1 MGWPPEDLS
10 QEWEIQGLLVGKE
23 EATDRE
29 LATENKPSR
38 SVLAYRMSKDV
49 SQEGGTTKG
58 AEKQGS
64 PSRDTAPRNPG
75 WVMVRNTHGVVRCA
89 HQGPGWVEP
98 PQSPFMRPARSPV
111 SGPALRAAL
120 CQEESLPGHR
130 GSPGAAIRRM
140 SELSAGRA
148 VPSGPAQHAHSTS
161 TRHASDTPPPAQRR
175 RHGNRIKGAERCL
188 FSARCQETR
197 LGGGRAHL
205 PGCVSGGGG
214 SSSLVTRV
222 TDPREAT
229 LKALTSLPAND
240 GSCFLAPPDSRTPSW
255 LMEQSL
261 PSPSIQGAPLLPP
274 RALRLFV
281 HSANICPTHPVFQGM
296 F

>member
-49 SQEGGTTKG
+49 SQEGGTARG

-64 PSRDTAPRNPG
+64 PSRDTVPRNPG

-89 HQGPGWVEP
+89 HQGPGWEEP

-111 SGPALRAAL
+111 SGSALRAAL

-130 GSPGAAIRRM
+130 GSPGAAMRRM

-148 VPSGPAQHAHSTS
+148 VPSGPAPTRPLHFHTS
-161 TRHASDTPPPAQRR
+161 RLRHAPSRAAPSPWQQDYRRGALFILSPVPGNSAGEAAGRTSLGVCRVVGGARHWSQGSLTPGR
-175 RHGNRIKGAERCL
+175 RH
-188 FSARCQETR
+188 
-197 LGGGRAHL
+197 
-205 PGCVSGGGG
+205 
-214 SSSLVTRV
+214 
-222 TDPREAT
+222 
-229 LKALTSLPAND
+229 
-240 GSCFLAPPDSRTPSW
+240 
-255 LMEQSL
+255 
-261 PSPSIQGAPLLPP
+261 
-274 RALRLFV
+274 
-281 HSANICPTHPVFQGM
+281 
-296 F
+296 

>member
-98 PQSPFMRPARSPV
+98 PQKPLYAPRPFSCFRPCASSRPLPGRVTSRPPREPRSSYAKNVRVERGEGGPFRPRPNTPTPLPRVTPPTRPLPRSAVATATGLKARSAV
-111 SGPALRAAL
+111 YS
-120 CQEESLPGHR
+120 Q
-130 GSPGAAIRRM
+130 PGARKLGW
-140 SELSAGRA
+140 EVAGR
-148 VPSGPAQHAHSTS
+148 TS
-161 TRHASDTPPPAQRR
+161 LGVCRVVGGARHWSQGSLTPGR
-175 RHGNRIKGAERCL
+175 RH
-188 FSARCQETR
+188 
-197 LGGGRAHL
+197 
-205 PGCVSGGGG
+205 
-214 SSSLVTRV
+214 
-222 TDPREAT
+222 
-229 LKALTSLPAND
+229 
-240 GSCFLAPPDSRTPSW
+240 
-255 LMEQSL
+255 
-261 PSPSIQGAPLLPP
+261 
-274 RALRLFV
+274 
-281 HSANICPTHPVFQGM
+281 
-296 F
+296 